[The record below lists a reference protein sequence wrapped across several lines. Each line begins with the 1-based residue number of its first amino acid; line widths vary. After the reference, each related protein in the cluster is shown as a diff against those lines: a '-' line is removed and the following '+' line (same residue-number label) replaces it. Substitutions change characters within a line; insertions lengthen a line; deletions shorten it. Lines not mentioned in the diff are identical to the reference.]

1 MKLEKVSQ
9 EFAKDWI
16 ELINSLKGF
25 KYNANVNYTTKSGAV
40 TKFDYVT
47 LDKIYDKVKENKNF
61 AITEP
66 LGTDESG
73 ESALKVL
80 VIHRTGEIIMSDY
93 YKLRVNEQ
101 GSKQDEGSAITYTKR
116 YALGSFLGIST
127 DQDNDANPDGKGM
140 PVVKKDKMV
149 SEPQLKLLARL
160 NEEQIVKVLEKYNV
174 TKLEELTMKNAS
186 EVIDKIKKNQQKP
199 AQEIENT
206 IPAETMDDDAVQYK
220 DIRGK

>member
-1 MKLEKVSQ
+1 MKLERVSQ

-16 ELINSLKGF
+16 ELVNSLKGF
-25 KYNANVNYTTKSGAV
+25 KYNAHVNYTTKNGST
-40 TKFDYVT
+40 TKFDYIT
-47 LDKIYDKVKENKNF
+47 LDKIYDEAKKNNNF

-73 ESALKVL
+73 DSALKVL
-80 VIHRTGEIIMSDY
+80 VIHRTGEIVMSDY

-101 GSKQDEGSAITYTKR
+101 GSKQDEGAAITYTKR

-140 PVVKKDKMV
+140 PVAKKEKLV

-160 NEEQIVKVLEKYNV
+160 NEEQVSKVLEKYNV
-174 TKLEELTMKNAS
+174 KEIKELTMKDAS
-186 EVIDKIKKNQQKP
+186 EIINRIKASQQKQISNVVTP
-199 AQEIENT
+199 EEVDQFKTANELEG
-206 IPAETMDDDAVQYK
+206 E
-220 DIRGK
+220 